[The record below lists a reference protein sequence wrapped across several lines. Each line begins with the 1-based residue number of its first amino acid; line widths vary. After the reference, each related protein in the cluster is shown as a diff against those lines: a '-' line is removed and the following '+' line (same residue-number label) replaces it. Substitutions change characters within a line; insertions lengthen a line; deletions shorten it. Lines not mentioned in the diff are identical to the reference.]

1 MNCNRNAGEP
11 TNIDAPNSRQQGDQP
26 DQPTIQEGAPS
37 PAHRT
42 VDSNDRI
49 DTSTSRPNRQERV
62 QNSVL
67 RGSYTQIMV
76 NPMQLSD
83 VEFTNWMEKL
93 IGARK
98 NRQEK
103 RPRPYR
109 NFRKPYNDNG
119 TEQKKPALKN
129 RLQPA
134 QELDVQA
141 IMTSFNCKY
150 DDVVEAVD
158 LYNMD
163 VDEYRTA

>member
-1 MNCNRNAGEP
+1 M
-11 TNIDAPNSRQQGDQP
+11 
-26 DQPTIQEGAPS
+26 
-37 PAHRT
+37 
-42 VDSNDRI
+42 
-49 DTSTSRPNRQERV
+49 
-62 QNSVL
+62 L

-83 VEFTNWMEKL
+83 LEFTNWVEKL
-93 IGARK
+93 VEARK

-109 NFRKPYNDNG
+109 NFRKPYNDR

-134 QELDVQA
+134 EELDVQA
-141 IMTSFNCKY
+141 IMSSFNCEY
-150 DDVVEAVD
+150 DDVVEAGD

-163 VDEYRTA
+163 VDECQTA